1 MSDGNGTKNKVSKQA
16 PKQRKNTEPP
26 VKEFRSFVLMEWGG
40 GSVFWGIK
48 KVVYLTDDF
57 FVCNGSKSSGKIV
70 NGVLDFDDIYQNS
83 NTKLNLKDKEVNP
96 NMEYCLWELAKDNMY
111 IKMTEDTNTFE
122 IKTDKETFIEELK
135 VQFQK
140 YMKD

>member
-1 MSDGNGTKNKVSKQA
+1 
-16 PKQRKNTEPP
+16 
-26 VKEFRSFVLMEWGG
+26 
-40 GSVFWGIK
+40 
-48 KVVYLTDDF
+48 
-57 FVCNGSKSSGKIV
+57 
-70 NGVLDFDDIYQNS
+70 
-83 NTKLNLKDKEVNP
+83 
-96 NMEYCLWELAKDNMY
+96 MY

>member
-1 MSDGNGTKNKVSKQA
+1 
-16 PKQRKNTEPP
+16 
-26 VKEFRSFVLMEWGG
+26 MEWGG

-48 KVVYLTDDF
+48 KVVHLTDDF

-70 NGVLDFDDIYQNS
+70 NGVLDFVDIYQNS

>member
-40 GSVFWGIK
+40 GVFWGIK
-48 KVVYLTDDF
+48 KVVHLTDDF

-111 IKMTEDTNTFE
+111 IKMTEDT
-122 IKTDKETFIEELK
+122 IHLK
-135 VQFQK
+135 
-140 YMKD
+140 